1 MESMSLLQA
10 SRGMIGS
17 IRSIRGIRTIRGA
30 SCIVLT
36 RTLVSTV
43 ASFRVLRRG
52 VVKDIDGYVCRKDLI
67 DSMYSM
73 AVDRMIGE
81 DGMDGGKDGWC
92 RLVSSSS
99 LYVLRPGG
107 RPGTVRAWGGS
118 IVCGYESREILLRVH
133 TQAVA
138 RVFGYLP

>member
-17 IRSIRGIRTIRGA
+17 IRSIRGRRTIRGA

-73 AVDRMIGE
+73 AVWRWIG
-81 DGMDGGKDGWC
+81 
-92 RLVSSSS
+92 
-99 LYVLRPGG
+99 
-107 RPGTVRAWGGS
+107 
-118 IVCGYESREILLRVH
+118 
-133 TQAVA
+133 
-138 RVFGYLP
+138 